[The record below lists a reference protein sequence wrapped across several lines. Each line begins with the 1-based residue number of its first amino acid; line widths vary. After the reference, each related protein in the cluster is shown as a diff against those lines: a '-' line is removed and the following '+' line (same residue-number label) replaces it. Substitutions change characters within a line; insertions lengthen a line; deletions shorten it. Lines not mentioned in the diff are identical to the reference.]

1 VTQIEIDLKHSLL
14 LAELWKMLRE
24 TQLKMETQIVPL
36 LSELDADPTSE
47 LSQTLNLAADAI
59 EQHFRTHK
67 LVAEKRKA
75 ERR

>member
-1 VTQIEIDLKHSLL
+1 MTQIEIDMNRSLL

-24 TQLKMETQIVPL
+24 TQLKMETQIAPL
-36 LSELDADPTSE
+36 LSELDADPTGE
-47 LSQTLNLAADAI
+47 LSQTLNIAADAI

-67 LVAEKRKA
+67 LVAKKRKS

>member
-1 VTQIEIDLKHSLL
+1 VTQIEIDMKQSLL

-36 LSELDADPTSE
+36 LSELDADPTGE